1 MRKSFIL
8 SAAAALAISGMTVTL
23 YAQDATG
30 AGNPGT
36 PPATQPIDR
45 DGDLGDRAQG
55 TMDRVEKSGEARSVH
70 NLLSNTTEAALSK
83 NGFDNV
89 VRRFVDADRNRIG
102 KNDLTDADWAKLN
115 GRIEQFQKDWK
126 AKYNQDFDIEK
137 EDVVFNEQFRIQTGE
152 IGEAQ
157 PAGGRMDP
165 GAPNTTPGQGNEKVG
180 GGDANR
186 DPGRNVAKVTFP
198 ASHGMPNVYIPLVN
212 EFPGVWKIDV
222 PDSVDGRK
230 LYDNLLSHLTMAN
243 EMKDQWP
250 ADVNDAYRAVSH
262 HVFMA
267 IMDMP
272 AQKGSSDQMQPGQ
285 NQPGIRP
292 ADDPNRPSTP
302 ADPNKPR

>member
-1 MRKSFIL
+1 MRKSFVL

-45 DGDLGDRAQG
+45 DRDLGDRAQG
-55 TMDRVEKSGEARSVH
+55 TMDRVEKSGKARSVH

-157 PAGGRMDP
+157 PAGGRMAP

-180 GGDANR
+180 
-186 DPGRNVAKVTFP
+186 
-198 ASHGMPNVYIPLVN
+198 
-212 EFPGVWKIDV
+212 
-222 PDSVDGRK
+222 
-230 LYDNLLSHLTMAN
+230 
-243 EMKDQWP
+243 
-250 ADVNDAYRAVSH
+250 
-262 HVFMA
+262 
-267 IMDMP
+267 
-272 AQKGSSDQMQPGQ
+272 
-285 NQPGIRP
+285 
-292 ADDPNRPSTP
+292 
-302 ADPNKPR
+302 